1 MLLFIVLFLGIT
13 SGKGASFLS
22 GGGGGW
28 VPHGGISFDG
38 EVQKNLLDGWGIPHA
53 SPPMGNSWG

>member
-1 MLLFIVLFLGIT
+1 MLLFIVLFLGII

-28 VPHGGISFDG
+28 VPHGGDQF
-38 EVQKNLLDGWGIPHA
+38 
-53 SPPMGNSWG
+53 